1 MIFRKSDVILIF
13 ILIISALY
21 CYAFFGGY
29 LGLSDGND
37 YAGLARN
44 ILRGEGFSLGHLYP
58 LALTFNSDIPQPN
71 NLWAPVYPVYLAG
84 WFALFAMSDSVILV
98 AIIFSI
104 WLLILAAYFLAK
116 KLIGANWALLVAGLV
131 GLNQS
136 LLSTALDHAP
146 GPAAGRWGKP

>member
-71 NLWAPVYPVYLAG
+71 NLWAPVYPDERFCYIGGNNLFDLAVNTG
-84 WFALFAMSDSVILV
+84 RLLFG
-98 AIIFSI
+98 
-104 WLLILAAYFLAK
+104 K
-116 KLIGANWALLVAGLV
+116 KIN
-131 GLNQS
+131 
-136 LLSTALDHAP
+136 
-146 GPAAGRWGKP
+146 RR